1 MANIQ
6 AGIEIKAG
14 VSGAENIDALA
25 QSIEAAG
32 IDTGKL
38 TEEAKELGATLAK
51 AQAQQAAI
59 AEYKALSAELDNT
72 AKEMRALDELTAS
85 LEKSMRGGGTQQ
97 QQADLA
103 KLRAE
108 SERLAKSETELT
120 GKLYAA
126 RDAMAVSG
134 VSVKNLAAEETRLSS
149 ESAAATA
156 QLDRL
161 TAEAQTLKAIADAK
175 IQLGIDTDDKARQE
189 IQKTKDAYELLKD
202 SGTLSHEEL
211 ARAAQLQEGKVREL
225 EASLKG
231 VKPSIAEVASEI
243 QGLVGG
249 AGGLAFA
256 TREAMKFE
264 TAMAGVRKVAD
275 GTDEQYAKLSDELKK
290 MGAELGISAAEMA
303 ELAAAGGQLGIP
315 IEKLSEFT
323 AIASKMSVAFG
334 LSAEEAGNAAATIAN
349 VFQIPIGEVEKL
361 GDAINV
367 LGNNT
372 AAREKDIVAAMARI
386 GGTAK
391 QFGLAADEAAA
402 LADAFIALGKPP
414 EVAATAI
421 NALLQKLQTAQ
432 SQGKGFQDALAS
444 IGTSAD
450 EMAANI
456 AANPQQALTEFLHQL
471 EGLDKQSRA
480 LTLSQL
486 FGTEYSDD
494 IALLVGSL
502 GEYEKALGLVADKG
516 QVVGAMQK
524 EVANAMSTSEAQIAK
539 AKQEIINV
547 AIEVGEKLLPLV
559 SLLASTVG
567 GVAGAVGAI
576 TEEFPVLTQLAAL
589 FAAGAV
595 AVKAY
600 ETAVRLT
607 GGAAALKSLVSQKA
621 AVDAL
626 TVSYGKAGLAAKEY
640 GISAAAGAAQTRGVS
655 GLASGLS
662 AVASRWGL
670 IGTLAVTAG
679 EALGSFIQDLY
690 EHIPGLRG
698 IFDEIA
704 RPIAMIESLVTT
716 GSLDKYHE
724 FFKTD
729 AEIKRELAESNKKA
743 TEAAEK
749 AAAAKKKAAEEEAT
763 AVKALQAEYR
773 ASAAEQAALER
784 SMAALRADGRET
796 SDFYSE
802 LAIKLENVRTKTAE
816 LKAELDKKNV
826 KISADTGEL
835 AAAQKA
841 LEALGLTAEEV
852 TTGMSKKAAE
862 GIANFSTAAA
872 KFGND
877 AEQMSRL
884 FQAALKQM
892 DSPEAVEKL
901 KAALEDAG
909 KQAGMTAEEI
919 KKIGDAAPVA
929 SDKVADAFAKIGV
942 DSKAVMTGISSD
954 ARQAF
959 ADFKDASEQAAAA
972 GQKDAKLM
980 QAAFE
985 QMMGKL
991 KSKEEFAEFQ
1001 NQLKASGD
1009 AALLTQEQLAKI
1021 GEAAEGS
1028 AKKGGSAYSSFYD
1041 AAEET
1046 IRKAEE
1052 AEKKATDSA
1061 EQHRSKVSE
1070 VSKEYNNLSE
1080 AMKSAANGAD
1090 FTEISVKAKE
1100 AMESGAISGKQYQQ
1114 IVEQIK
1120 QKTDEMNG
1128 STRAFGD
1135 TAKSSYGQAFKAV
1148 TDYGYRLSQTGGYVK
1163 FNNEQLELMNQKFRG
1178 VKIGMEA
1185 TLQIGR
1191 MKDYTQQIYLANSAM
1206 QRLSDAAAQG
1216 ALTQG
1221 VLNDAA
1227 SAAARAADK
1236 LGNTE
1241 LTKFRNAIADAQRR
1255 LNALRQ
1261 EASDATRALEA
1272 ELAELNGNAEA
1283 GYALQQQ
1290 KKLRELNQKLANA
1303 KQLGQG
1309 DIAREYQRQIELQ
1322 QQIYDRQ
1329 RNKRAESAAQERAR
1343 SQNTASGSNNVA
1355 RQLQQIGNP
1364 QVNVNTDD
1372 LNRILAQRDE
1382 AVANKAVGSL
1392 MTQLENSFKRTS

>member
-14 VSGAENIDALA
+14 VSGAEHIDALA

-72 AKEMRALDELTAS
+72 AKEMRALDELTAT

-126 RDAMAVSG
+126 RDAMSVSG
-134 VSVKNLAAEETRLSS
+134 VSVKNLAAEEARLSS

-231 VKPSIAEVASEI
+231 VKLSITEVASEI

-249 AGGLAFA
+249 AGGLAFV

-264 TAMAGVRKVAD
+264 TAMAGVKKVAE
-275 GTDEQYAKLSDELKK
+275 GTDEQYAQLSDELKK

-303 ELAAAGGQLGIP
+303 DLAAVGGQLGIP

-334 LSAEEAGNAAATIAN
+334 MSAEEAGNAAATIAN
-349 VFQIPIGEVEKL
+349 VFQLPIGEVEKL

-456 AANPQQALTEFLHQL
+456 AANPQQALTEFLHKL

-600 ETAVRLT
+600 EAAVRLT
-607 GGAAALKSLVSQKA
+607 GGAVSASFATQRVSIEATKASILTTTAAARELGVALK
-621 AVDAL
+621 
-626 TVSYGKAGLAAKEY
+626 
-640 GISAAAGAAQTRGVS
+640 SAAAGNGFGNGAAAAGVLAQNLKLAAANA
-655 GLASGLS
+655 GL
-662 AVASRWGL
+662 
-670 IGTLAVTAG
+670 LAAAATAG
-679 EALGSFIQDLY
+679 WGVGEWLRENTDFAKIFGDSLGRVLTMLDSF
-690 EHIPGLRG
+690 
-698 IFDEIA
+698 F
-704 RPIAMIESLVTT
+704 TT
-716 GSLDKYHE
+716 GSLDKYREH
-724 FFKTD
+724 FKTE
-729 AEIKRELAESNKKA
+729 AQIKRELEEADKKA
-743 TEAAEK
+743 QQAAEK
-749 AAAAKKKAAEEEAT
+749 AAAAKAKAAEEEAA

-773 ASAAEQAALER
+773 TSAAEQAALER
-784 SMAALRADGRET
+784 SMAALRADGRENGEL
-796 SDFYSE
+796 YQE
-802 LAIKLENVRTKTAE
+802 LAARLEYLRLKTAA
-816 LKAELDKKNV
+816 LKAELDKKNI

-835 AAAQKA
+835 AEAQKA
-841 LEALGLTAEEV
+841 LESLGLTAEEV

-929 SDKVADAFAKIGV
+929 SDKVTDAFAKIGV

-1009 AALLTQEQLAKI
+1009 AALLTQEQLARLGDAASGGAEKAKAAYQGLNDTAAQA
-1021 GEAAEGS
+1021 GEAAKN
-1028 AKKGGSAYSSFYD
+1028 AHNKGAQ
-1041 AAEET
+1041 AAESHAQSVGKVV
-1046 IRKAEE
+1046 KANDEAAAS
-1052 AEKKATDSA
+1052 AEKAAAATEKAA
-1061 EQHRSKVSE
+1061 
-1070 VSKEYNNLSE
+1070 
-1080 AMKSAANGAD
+1080 
-1090 FTEISVKAKE
+1090 
-1100 AMESGAISGKQYQQ
+1100 
-1114 IVEQIK
+1114 
-1120 QKTDEMNG
+1120 
-1128 STRAFGD
+1128 
-1135 TAKSSYGQAFKAV
+1135 KAV

-1206 QRLSDAAAQG
+1206 QRLSDATAQG

-1283 GYALQQQ
+1283 GYALQQE

-1382 AVANKAVGSL
+1382 AVANRAVGNL